1 MGIYDNPI
9 ANIIPMG
16 KTESSSSKI
25 RNETRCLLSSLLLQY
40 CKSQVQQE
48 KAEEYK
54 QKKGKITPLYRWH
67 DPVFKKPLR
76 LYQETYRPDKHFQQ
90 KSRISIY
97 KISSFSIQLVA
108 NLPRNC
114 FLVLFFFFPLKSH
127 NSFKTN
133 SIYPGTNI
141 SKEQKELDNTNFKTL
156 KKEIEDTRR

>member
-97 KISSFSIQLVA
+97 KISSF
-108 NLPRNC
+108 
-114 FLVLFFFFPLKSH
+114 FFFPLKSH

>member
-114 FLVLFFFFPLKSH
+114 FLVLFFFFFLLNLTIASKQTVYTQEQTSARNRKS
-127 NSFKTN
+127 ST
-133 SIYPGTNI
+133 I
-141 SKEQKELDNTNFKTL
+141 QTL
-156 KKEIEDTRR
+156 KH